1 VRPGQDG
8 TLHRTQA
15 KERKMPDKDN
25 GVLYTYGWIEK
36 AGRYGAVLFTCVF
49 APIIVAAL
57 FIAVSQGWDQI
68 ASRSTRDLILIVVGS
83 LLGLLIAVLFPLL
96 VSSTDPSIR
105 ISDMGI
111 SVQVF
116 LFWWVLVPWE
126 EVQEVKK
133 RFLLSSRLVVVRRL
147 TLIHRL
153 IGSTAT
159 GFRPAFVLKRSLIG
173 FDEAVKTI
181 EQRIARRQ
189 NSPKPFPHA

>member
-1 VRPGQDG
+1 
-8 TLHRTQA
+8 
-15 KERKMPDKDN
+15 MPDKDN

-189 NSPKPFPHA
+189 NSPKPFPHT